1 MKHETS
7 KQRLQ
12 ELAGLTRES
21 SSLPLQIKQ
30 VKMTKQMWDKLP
42 LDTRANMLMSV
53 VKDPDEAEEYTEYE
67 WDQLPSE
74 VVSNMLIY
82 VKV

>member
-1 MKHETS
+1 MSLK
-7 KQRLQ
+7 LQ
-12 ELAGLTRES
+12 DGVNG
-21 SSLPLQIKQ
+21 LPLRQLKQ
-30 VKMTKQMWDKLP
+30 VKMTKQIWDKLP

-74 VVSNMLIY
+74 VVSNMLIH
-82 VKV
+82 VKL

>member
-1 MKHETS
+1 MMSLK
-7 KQRLQ
+7 LQ
-12 ELAGLTRES
+12 DGVNV
-21 SSLPLQIKQ
+21 LPLQIKQ
-30 VKMTKQMWDKLP
+30 VKMTKQIWDKLS

-74 VVSNMLIY
+74 VVSNMLIH
-82 VKV
+82 VK

>member
-1 MKHETS
+1 MSLK
-7 KQRLQ
+7 LQ
-12 ELAGLTRES
+12 DGVNV
-21 SSLPLQIKQ
+21 LPLQIKQ

-53 VKDPDEAEEYTEYE
+53 VKDPDEAEVYTEYE

-74 VVSNMLIY
+74 VVSNMLIH
-82 VKV
+82 VKL